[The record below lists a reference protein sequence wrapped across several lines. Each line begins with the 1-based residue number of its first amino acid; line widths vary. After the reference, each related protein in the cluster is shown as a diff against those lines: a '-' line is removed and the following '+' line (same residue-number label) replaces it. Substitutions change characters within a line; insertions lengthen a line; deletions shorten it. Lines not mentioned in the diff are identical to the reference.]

1 MAYVSGFGQT
11 SSDAQTTALACAS
24 YAADLAK
31 WTLEQKAYIAAM
43 SARAAS
49 MASADAAYQQ
59 ALKKY
64 YAAMSGQAAGY
75 AMATAQV
82 LARFKTT
89 LPAGYPGCV
98 PSATH
103 SKAVTD
109 CDLITNPLH
118 GLGAYDW
125 TKVPACL
132 LAALPVCQTPPVKP
146 VAPVAPPMPKLRP
159 KPVMPSGCSTTA
171 TTAAPAPAVISVS
184 TQYPT
189 TPLAPV
195 GPAPS
200 SPAAPPQP
208 SVEEASMAPQ
218 TKSGAGLIVVA
229 VLGAAAVG
237 YLFFRKKKA

>member
-11 SSDAQTTALACAS
+11 AIAAQSAALSCAS
-24 YAADLAK
+24 YSADLAK
-31 WTLEQKAYIAAM
+31 WQNEQKAYIAAM

-64 YAAMSGQAAGY
+64 YAAMAGQAAGY
-75 AMATAQV
+75 AMSTAQV
-82 LARFKTT
+82 LARFKAK
-89 LPAGYPGCV
+89 LPAGTPSCV
-98 PSATH
+98 PSAAH

-125 TKVPACL
+125 TQIPACL

-146 VAPVAPPMPKLRP
+146 AAPVAPPLPSLRS
-159 KPVMPSGCSTTA
+159 KPVMPSGCSA
-171 TTAAPAPAVISVS
+171 TAPAATPAVISVS

-200 SPAAPPQP
+200 SPAALPQP
-208 SVEEASMAPQ
+208 MVEASMQPE